1 MLFLD
6 PQCAHRNKKR
16 FWSRKSWKT
25 CFTCKI
31 LVKPGFLEVQLVVS
45 AVEESICQ
53 ESEKNVT
60 PAVTAAVAQL
70 EDDVLELLIQDEF
83 RGKTLVANEVIR

>member
-1 MLFLD
+1 M
-6 PQCAHRNKKR
+6 
-16 FWSRKSWKT
+16 
-25 CFTCKI
+25 
-31 LVKPGFLEVQLVVS
+31 VKPRFLEVQLVVS

-60 PAVTAAVAQL
+60 PVVTAAVAQL

>member
-1 MLFLD
+1 MAFL
-6 PQCAHRNKKR
+6 RSKM
-16 FWSRKSWKT
+16 
-25 CFTCKI
+25 
-31 LVKPGFLEVQLVVS
+31 
-45 AVEESICQ
+45 ICQ

-83 RGKTLVANEVIR
+83 RGKTLVANAVMSTADE

>member
-1 MLFLD
+1 M
-6 PQCAHRNKKR
+6 
-16 FWSRKSWKT
+16 
-25 CFTCKI
+25 
-31 LVKPGFLEVQLVVS
+31 
-45 AVEESICQ
+45 ICQ

-83 RGKTLVANEVIR
+83 RGKTLVANAVMSTADE

>member
-1 MLFLD
+1 MLTET
-6 PQCAHRNKKR
+6 KKGFGPEILGKR
-16 FWSRKSWKT
+16 VSHAKFG
-25 CFTCKI
+25 

-45 AVEESICQ
+45 AVEESIRQ

-83 RGKTLVANEVIR
+83 RG